1 VCRRAEFFL
10 FDIYVAILK
19 IEWVSSKYN
28 DPFSLRK
35 SFVEW
40 DSVIREFEII
50 GEATRRLIQYAVLNK
65 EFKGVVGF
73 RNVIVHEYFGID
85 PEEVWNVIHRDLPS
99 FKETICS
106 LIMKIDLDLRKE
118 LVDAF
123 VEENKHLDFIVSA
136 LKDLG

>member
-1 VCRRAEFFL
+1 VCRRSEFFV

-19 IEWVSSKYN
+19 IEWVSSKYH

-50 GEATRRLIQYAVLNK
+50 GEATRRLIQYAVLNR

-99 FKETICS
+99 FKEAICS

-118 LVDAF
+118 LIDAF

>member
-1 VCRRAEFFL
+1 MCRRSEFFV

-50 GEATRRLIQYAVLNK
+50 GEATRRLIQYAVLNR

-99 FKETICS
+99 FKEAICS

-118 LVDAF
+118 LIDAF